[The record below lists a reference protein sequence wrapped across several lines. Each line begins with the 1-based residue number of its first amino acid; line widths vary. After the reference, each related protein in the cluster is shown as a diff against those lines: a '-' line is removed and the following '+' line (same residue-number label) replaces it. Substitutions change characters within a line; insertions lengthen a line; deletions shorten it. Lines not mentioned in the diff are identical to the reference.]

1 MYQAPKSVV
10 MNQRVH
16 YFHGLDL
23 SLKQFGWLE
32 SKLKSEISNLQ
43 SRTVSFRNLLLYFSL
58 SGSFLCTDPYTHTSR
73 NSDDRW

>member
-23 SLKQFGWLE
+23 S
-32 SKLKSEISNLQ
+32 
-43 SRTVSFRNLLLYFSL
+43 YFYRIKVMSL
-58 SGSFLCTDPYTHTSR
+58 ITADHL
-73 NSDDRW
+73 